1 MNEKKNLTVSQAYAK
16 ILKAYEAE
24 YIFTFTGAPQDP
36 VMHAHT
42 DEGVRCILGRS
53 ERSVLAMGDA
63 YARITGKPAFGYVQ
77 FGPGASYL
85 PPVFTEATWGRSPL
99 VVLAGAVNANFRHRF
114 EYQEFDQI
122 PALKTL
128 VKWAGQ
134 VPKPHRIADMMRSAI
149 RAAVGGVPGPAYI
162 EVGADDLQ
170 APMETVPDLYAE
182 EAFKEV
188 GRVRGVAADTDIEKA
203 AEILTGAKKPVIV
216 AGGGAMLSGA
226 WEQVTRLATEL
237 RIPVITSMAGKG
249 IIAETDP
256 LSVGVMGRYSRKVAN
271 DVIAGADTVLVVGS
285 RMGTIVSDYGK
296 FPAPNTRVVHID
308 IDPEV
313 FGTTARVDA
322 ALLGDAKLTVVRL
335 SMAMENLQPPWESWT
350 REVEGQ
356 VVAWK
361 AEFRKLAREKITAG
375 RINPVHVMGVLNEL
389 LGGDDVLVADT
400 GYMAAWGSTL
410 IEQKKAGR
418 NTLRAAGSLGWA
430 FPAAFGARLGV
441 GAARRVLC
449 LTGDGGLG
457 YHIGDL
463 ETAVRLGLPT
473 VTVVINNA
481 SLAFEYHVQKYLH
494 DFMTPEASEF
504 IDVDHAAV
512 ARAYGAHG
520 ERVTDADEIG
530 PAILRAFDSGKPAI
544 VDLVVSP
551 EVAPPVSRYEAA
563 GVRPL

>member
-1 MNEKKNLTVSQAYAK
+1 MGEDQSITVSQAYAK
-16 ILKAYEAE
+16 IIKAYEAE

-53 ERSVLAMGDA
+53 ERSVMAMADA

-85 PPVFTEATWGRSPL
+85 PPIFTEATWGRSPL
-99 VVLAGAVNANFRHRF
+99 VVLAGAVNGNNRHRF

-170 APMETVPDLYAE
+170 APIDTVPDLYAE
-182 EAFKEV
+182 ESFKQV
-188 GRVRGVAADTDIEKA
+188 GRVRGVAADADIDKA
-203 AEILTGAKKPVIV
+203 AEILMAAKKPVIV
-216 AGGGAMLSGA
+216 AGGGAMISGA
-226 WEQVTRLATEL
+226 WDEVRKLAADL
-237 RIPVITSMAGKG
+237 RIPVVTSMAGKG
-249 IIAETDP
+249 IIGETDP

-271 DVIAGADTVLVVGS
+271 DVMAGADTVLVVGS

-296 FPAPNTRVVHID
+296 FPAPGTKVIHID

-313 FGTTARVDA
+313 LGTTMREDA
-322 ALLGDAKLTVVRL
+322 SLLGDAQLTVERL
-335 SMAMENLQPPWESWT
+335 SEATHDLQPSWNDWT
-350 REVEGQ
+350 DEVMGR
-356 VVAWK
+356 VAAWK
-361 AEFRKLAREKITAG
+361 AEFRKLAQEKTTAG
-375 RINPVHVMGVLNEL
+375 RINPVHVMGVLNDL

-410 IEQKKAGR
+410 IEQKRAGR

-441 GAARRVLC
+441 GPSRRVLC

-463 ETAVRLGLPT
+463 ETAVRLGMPT
-473 VTVVINNA
+473 VTVVMNNA
-481 SLAFEYHVQKYLH
+481 TLAFEYHVQKYLH
-494 DFMTPEASEF
+494 DFMTPEASELV
-504 IDVDHAAV
+504 DVDHAAV

-520 ERVTDADEIG
+520 ERVTDPDQIG
-530 PAILRAFDSGKPAI
+530 PAILRAFDSGRPAI
-544 VDLVVSP
+544 VDLVISP